1 LQTLTPSRARNVGVL
16 NRLDRLGECFRT
28 HGWVSVLTS
37 CLLDR
42 LVFRTQSS
50 TSSLG
55 YTKGTLTA
63 KSWGL

>member
-1 LQTLTPSRARNVGVL
+1 
-16 NRLDRLGECFRT
+16 
-28 HGWVSVLTS
+28 LTS

-42 LVFRTQSS
+42 LVFRTKSS